1 MDGVWSSAIW
11 ESPDGEVAGESSDI
25 FPSLDLATSADYLTA
40 VNDDIPEVA
49 SPRPMASPVTEAKGD
64 AMERQQQLLASLAGE
79 GGGEGRGGEAATAT
93 SELEH
98 KPPPPRGLLGD
109 LASASAV
116 PSGGGRQGQPPPAR
130 PRGRRRLRFVYKR
143 RRVLH
148 LDDLASASSSI
159 PAIDIAS
166 SSADKASSAAVWR
179 PCVSL
184 RCGVA
189 MPASPSSPPPPS
201 GEQEQFDPIKL
212 HSSENEIENAQ
223 NGQNGKVAVSA
234 CFI

>member
-1 MDGVWSSAIW
+1 
-11 ESPDGEVAGESSDI
+11 
-25 FPSLDLATSADYLTA
+25 
-40 VNDDIPEVA
+40 
-49 SPRPMASPVTEAKGD
+49 MASPVTEAKGD

-79 GGGEGRGGEAATAT
+79 GGGEGRGGKAATAT

-130 PRGRRRLRFVYKR
+130 PRGRRRRRFVYKR

-159 PAIDIAS
+159 PAIDIGALKNIKRLLEYTVQCPLLYAALRVSGQVEIQPKSDTSTEPSVIFKQYLLVKNDVDRKENCQESCAS
-166 SSADKASSAAVWR
+166 
-179 PCVSL
+179 L
-184 RCGVA
+184 Y
-189 MPASPSSPPPPS
+189 
-201 GEQEQFDPIKL
+201 
-212 HSSENEIENAQ
+212 
-223 NGQNGKVAVSA
+223 
-234 CFI
+234 